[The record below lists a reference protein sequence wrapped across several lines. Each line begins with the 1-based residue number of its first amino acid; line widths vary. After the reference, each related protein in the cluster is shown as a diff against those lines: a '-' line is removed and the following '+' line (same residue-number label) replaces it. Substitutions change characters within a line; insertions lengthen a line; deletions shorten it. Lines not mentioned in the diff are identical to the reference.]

1 MTRPAAPAWR
11 VDLEVLRARY
21 RDQGRLALLYY
32 PSARATLVVRLAGWL
47 LAQRLVPAAYLL
59 VVLNDLTAGVWVGPR
74 VRIGPGL
81 LLGHPRGLVVNP
93 EVRIGS
99 FCSLGQHVTLGGPRT
114 TLGDFVDV
122 NAGATVISTKRRP
135 VHVGDFS
142 VVGAGAVVTRDVEP
156 FSVVVGVPART
167 IRKLTVEEWLED
179 RPWFAPFAP
188 AAPTVPAAPR

>member
-1 MTRPAAPAWR
+1 MWK

-21 RDQGRLALLYY
+21 RGQGRLALLYY
-32 PSARATLVVRLAGWL
+32 PGARTTLLIRMAGWL
-47 LAQRLVPAAYLL
+47 LARGLAPAAYLL
-59 VVLNDLTAGVWVGPR
+59 VLVNDLTAGVWVGPR
-74 VRIGPGL
+74 ASIGPGL
-81 LLGHPRGLVVNP
+81 VLGHPRGLVVNP

-99 FCSLGQHVTLGGPRT
+99 FCSLAQHVTIGGPRT
-114 TLGDFVDV
+114 SLGDFVDV

-156 FSVVVGVPART
+156 FSVVVGVPGRT
-167 IRKLTVEEWLED
+167 IRTLTMEEWLED

-188 AAPTVPAAPR
+188 PTPAVPAAAR